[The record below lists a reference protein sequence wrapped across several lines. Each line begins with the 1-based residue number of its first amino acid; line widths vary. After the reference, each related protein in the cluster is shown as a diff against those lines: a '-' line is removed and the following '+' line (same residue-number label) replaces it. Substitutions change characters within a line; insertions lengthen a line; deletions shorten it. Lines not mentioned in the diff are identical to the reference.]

1 MVDRREN
8 ECGGQALLMQSLQS
22 VKKGAK
28 LGLESLDD
36 VVVPIVRALR
46 DQPPGVDGEEAVIIA
61 EIKPLR
67 VPLGMV

>member
-1 MVDRREN
+1 MVDHREN

-36 VVVPIVRALR
+36 VVVPIVRAL
-46 DQPPGVDGEEAVIIA
+46 
-61 EIKPLR
+61 
-67 VPLGMV
+67 